1 MAISNSEFGAHELY
15 SALTSGNGT
24 MVLGCLE
31 EIDSRVPARSEAEL
45 LKKAFDEVKDPVLSF
60 QLKKSLRLAVFK
72 LKGTQ
77 FKVALSGLEKLLQDQ
92 TRLDD
97 LALGVTSI
105 EAAEAFLAAD
115 YFRQAGW
122 QNFSEEILPN
132 FCQFFKKHGS
142 IEDSPALIDL
152 TRHPNPTVITAALAA
167 LEKLDPV
174 NLQGIIIPLLDSPQN
189 VIKAQAIQAFYRW
202 NRAEALKHLVKL
214 MFSENESDVVL
225 ALHHAAFFP
234 YPEIEPHLIRLLT
247 QVTNP
252 SVLMRVSQILKNN
265 AHPEL
270 PFRIFWVNRSLD
282 GQHQSLV
289 KGILLGIVRALSD
302 KKLIEGS
309 VQDYLNQLKERVRR
323 EELNLLKETCK
334 ISGDDGDDAILP
346 GLDDFDLAPPA
357 ELAPVA
363 RAMADKPDKAGERPT
378 EKQVEKA
385 TEKVAEKPVER
396 PAAPLPKAPEVE
408 FDNYDSLSEQE
419 KIQLLARANAKFFN
433 ENKPRLLELLGSSQ
447 NKELAAVINLF
458 GKFGQAGNDTE
469 RIKKLVKSDNPDIVC
484 ACIKALSTLDAE
496 FLCLYLPQFMQE
508 KNGKIRMTA
517 TRVFVGIDR
526 DRIKSLLTSMIGSAN
541 AKQRSLAVSTAMLVD
556 FNIVRQ
562 PLLDALAKETS
573 VEIIEKLGVV
583 LSANPDR
590 ELLASVYK
598 IAQTSRTSLRVEQ
611 QRVVQMLAEKLAIA
625 LNHISTPEELVSET
639 QQAYDVEIKAAAAAK
654 EKLEAERRAAGIVD
668 EEEKAD
674 QDTSVGSILTAETGD
689 ARTTR
694 AKVTVIIWMLVAV
707 VWGCG
712 MALLFLRFVTGD

>member
-31 EIDSRVPARSEAEL
+31 DIDHRVPARSEAEL

-122 QNFSEEILPN
+122 QNFPAEILPN

-247 QVTNP
+247 QVTSP
-252 SVLMRVSQILKNN
+252 SVLMRVSQIFKNN

-302 KKLIEGS
+302 KKLIEVS

-323 EELNLLKETCK
+323 EELSLLKETCK

-346 GLDDFDLAPPA
+346 GLDDFDMAPPA
-357 ELAPVA
+357 ELAPVTRGPA
-363 RAMADKPDKAGERPT
+363 AEKPVLAA
-378 EKQVEKA
+378 EKP
-385 TEKVAEKPVER
+385 AEKPVER
-396 PAAPLPKAPEVE
+396 PAAPPPPPKAPEVE
-408 FDNYDSLSEQE
+408 FDNFDSLSEQE
-419 KIQLLARANAKFFN
+419 KVQLLARANAKFFAD
-433 ENKPRLLELLGSSQ
+433 NKPKLLELLGSAQS
-447 NKELAAVINLF
+447 KELAAIINLF
-458 GKFGQAGNDTE
+458 GKFGQAGQDTE

-484 ACIKALSTLDAE
+484 ACIKALATLDAE

-598 IAQTSRTSLRVEQ
+598 IAQTSRTSLRAEQ
-611 QRVVQMLAEKLAIA
+611 QRVVQTLAEKLAIA
-625 LNHISTPEELVSET
+625 LNHISTPEELISET

-654 EKLEAERRAAGIVD
+654 EKAEAERRASGIVD

-674 QDTSVGSILTAETGD
+674 EDSGVGSILTAETGD

-694 AKVTVIIWMLVAV
+694 AKLTVIIWMLVAV

-712 MALLFLRFVTGD
+712 MALLFLRFVTGE

>member
-31 EIDSRVPARSEAEL
+31 DIDHRVPARSEAEL

-122 QNFSEEILPN
+122 QNFPEEILPN

-234 YPEIEPHLIRLLT
+234 YPEVEPHLIRLLT
-247 QVTNP
+247 QVTSP
-252 SVLMRVSQILKNN
+252 SVLMRVSQIFKNN

-323 EELNLLKETCK
+323 EELSLLKETCK

-346 GLDDFDLAPPA
+346 GLDDFDMAPPA
-357 ELAPVA
+357 ELAPVTRGPA
-363 RAMADKPDKAGERPT
+363 AEKPVLAA
-378 EKQVEKA
+378 EKP
-385 TEKVAEKPVER
+385 AEKPVER
-396 PAAPLPKAPEVE
+396 PAAPPPPPKAPEVE
-408 FDNYDSLSEQE
+408 FDNFDSLSEQE
-419 KIQLLARANAKFFN
+419 KVQLLARANAKFFAD
-433 ENKPRLLELLGSSQ
+433 NKPKLLELLGSAQS
-447 NKELAAVINLF
+447 KELAAIINLF
-458 GKFGQAGNDTE
+458 GKFGQAGQDTE

-484 ACIKALSTLDAE
+484 ACIKALATLDAE

-611 QRVVQMLAEKLAIA
+611 QRVVQTLAEKLAIA
-625 LNHISTPEELVSET
+625 LNHISTPEELISET

-654 EKLEAERRAAGIVD
+654 EKAEAERRAAGIVD

-674 QDTSVGSILTAETGD
+674 EDSGVGSILTAETGD

-694 AKVTVIIWMLVAV
+694 AKLTVIIWMLVAV

-712 MALLFLRFVTGD
+712 MALLFLRFVTGE

>member
-1 MAISNSEFGAHELY
+1 
-15 SALTSGNGT
+15 

-31 EIDSRVPARSEAEL
+31 EIDSRVPVRSEAEL

-72 LKGTQ
+72 LKGTH

-122 QNFSEEILPN
+122 QNFPEEILPN

-214 MFSENESDVVL
+214 MFSENEADVIL

-247 QVTNP
+247 QVNSP

-265 AHPEL
+265 AHTEL

-323 EELNLLKETCK
+323 EELSLLKETCK
-334 ISGDDGDDAILP
+334 ISADDGDDAILP
-346 GLDDFDLAPPA
+346 GLDDFDMAPPV
-357 ELAPVA
+357 ELAPVTTVTTG
-363 RAMADKPDKAGERPT
+363 RPVVTDEKPIATASELPVET
-378 EKQVEKA
+378 PVEKA
-385 TEKVAEKPVER
+385 VGR
-396 PAAPLPKAPEVE
+396 PAVPPKAPEVE
-408 FDNYDSLSEQE
+408 FDNYDNLSEQE
-419 KIQLLARANAKFFN
+419 KIQLLARANAKFFSD
-433 ENKPRLLELLGSSQ
+433 NKPRLLELLGSLQ

-458 GKFGQAGNDTE
+458 GKFGQAGQDTE
-469 RIKKLVKSDNPDIVC
+469 RIKKLVKSDNPDVVC

-526 DRIKSLLTSMIGSAN
+526 ERIKSLLTGMIGSAN
-541 AKQRSLAVSTAMLVD
+541 VKQRSLAVSTAMLVD

-611 QRVVQMLAEKLAIA
+611 QRVVQLLAEKLAIA
-625 LNHISTPEELVSET
+625 LNHISPPEELISET

-654 EKLEAERRAAGIVD
+654 EKAEAERRAAGIID

-674 QDTSVGSILTAETGD
+674 EDTGVGSILTAETGD

-712 MALLFLRFVTGD
+712 MALLFLRFVTGE

>member
-1 MAISNSEFGAHELY
+1 LAISNSEFGAHELY

-31 EIDSRVPARSEAEL
+31 DIDHRVPARSEAEL
-45 LKKAFDEVKDPVLSF
+45 LKKAFDEVKDPVLLF

-122 QNFSEEILPN
+122 QNFPEEILPN

-234 YPEIEPHLIRLLT
+234 YPEVEPHLIRLLT
-247 QVTNP
+247 QVTSP
-252 SVLMRVSQILKNN
+252 SVLMRVSQIFKNN

-323 EELNLLKETCK
+323 EELSLLKETCK

-346 GLDDFDLAPPA
+346 GLDDFDMAPPA
-357 ELAPVA
+357 ELAPVTRGPA
-363 RAMADKPDKAGERPT
+363 AEKPVLAA
-378 EKQVEKA
+378 EKP
-385 TEKVAEKPVER
+385 AEKPVER
-396 PAAPLPKAPEVE
+396 PAAPPPPPKAPEVE
-408 FDNYDSLSEQE
+408 FDNFDSLSEQE
-419 KIQLLARANAKFFN
+419 KVQLLARANAKFFAD
-433 ENKPRLLELLGSSQ
+433 NKPKLLELLGSAQS
-447 NKELAAVINLF
+447 KELAAIINLF
-458 GKFGQAGNDTE
+458 GKFGQAGQDTE

-484 ACIKALSTLDAE
+484 ACIKALATLDAE

-611 QRVVQMLAEKLAIA
+611 QRVVQTLAEKLAIA
-625 LNHISTPEELVSET
+625 LNHISTPEELISET

-654 EKLEAERRAAGIVD
+654 EKAEAERRAAGIVD

-674 QDTSVGSILTAETGD
+674 EDSGVGSILTAETGD

-694 AKVTVIIWMLVAV
+694 AKLTVIIWMLVAV

-712 MALLFLRFVTGD
+712 MALLFLRFVTGE

>member
-1 MAISNSEFGAHELY
+1 
-15 SALTSGNGT
+15 

-31 EIDSRVPARSEAEL
+31 DIDHRVPARSEAEL

-122 QNFSEEILPN
+122 QNFPEEILPN

-234 YPEIEPHLIRLLT
+234 YPEVEPHLIRLLT
-247 QVTNP
+247 QVTSP
-252 SVLMRVSQILKNN
+252 SVLMRVSQIFKNN

-323 EELNLLKETCK
+323 EELSLLKETCK

-346 GLDDFDLAPPA
+346 GLDDFDMAPPA

-363 RAMADKPDKAGERPT
+363 RGTTFGKPTVADEKPAAKPSEITA
-378 EKQVEKA
+378 EKI
-385 TEKVAEKPVER
+385 AEKPVER
-396 PAAPLPKAPEVE
+396 PAAPPPKAPEVE
-408 FDNYDSLSEQE
+408 FDNFDSLSEQE
-419 KIQLLARANAKFFN
+419 KIQLLARANAKFFAD
-433 ENKPRLLELLGSSQ
+433 NKPKLLELLGSAQS
-447 NKELAAVINLF
+447 KELAAIINLF
-458 GKFGQAGNDTE
+458 GKFGQAGQDTE

-484 ACIKALSTLDAE
+484 ACIKALATLDAE

-508 KNGKIRMTA
+508 KNGKVRMTA

-611 QRVVQMLAEKLAIA
+611 QRVVQTLAEKLAIA
-625 LNHISTPEELVSET
+625 LNHISTPEELISET

-654 EKLEAERRAAGIVD
+654 EKAEAERRAAGIVD

-674 QDTSVGSILTAETGD
+674 EDSGVGSILTAETGD

-694 AKVTVIIWMLVAV
+694 AKLTVIIWMLVAV

-712 MALLFLRFVTGD
+712 MALLFLRFVTGE